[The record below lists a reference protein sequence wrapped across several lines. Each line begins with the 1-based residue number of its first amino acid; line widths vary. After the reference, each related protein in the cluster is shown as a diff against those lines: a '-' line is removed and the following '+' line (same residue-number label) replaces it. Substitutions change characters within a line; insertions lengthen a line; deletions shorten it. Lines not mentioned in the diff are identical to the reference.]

1 MSEQP
6 TPKVA
11 PYAFPER
18 YALPARPTGEQPAV
32 QDAHR
37 QTHFLLPADLA
48 LFEQSMN
55 LQLSAVAA
63 GAKKRSPEAAALL
76 GFWSRVFSYLSDA
89 CILLG
94 RASYASC
101 PPLLRAAC
109 DCIAAQRS
117 LIADGFEEYH
127 EWLSSALGKDRE
139 HAASHIEM
147 GRFRAGSILAQDE
160 RLGSAYRFLSDL
172 TMPHFGST
180 LLQVGPDSSPDR
192 IGALAIGESAFHL
205 GLAELVSGWLLLLAG
220 AQTEAAL
227 DGPFVEA
234 AHPLREDA
242 ARLRKQTEE
251 ALANPRRCRAEELP
265 DGRRLIHN
273 FRRAVSAAPR
283 RVLL

>member
-18 YALPARPTGEQPAV
+18 YVLPGRPAGEPPAV

-37 QTHFLLPADLA
+37 QTHFLLPGDLT
-48 LFEQSMN
+48 LFEQAMN
-55 LQLSAVAA
+55 LQLSIVAA
-63 GAKKRSPEAAALL
+63 GAKKRSAEAAALL
-76 GFWSRVFSYLSDA
+76 GFWSRTFSYLSDA
-89 CILLG
+89 CVLLG

-127 EWLSSALGKDRE
+127 EWLATALGKDRE
-139 HAASHIEM
+139 HAASYIEM
-147 GRFRAGSILAQDE
+147 GRFRAGSVLAQDE
-160 RLGSAYRFLSDL
+160 RLGSAYRFLTDL

-180 LLQVGPDSSPDR
+180 LLQVGPDS
-192 IGALAIGESAFHL
+192 GQQKLALAIGESAFHL
-205 GLAELVSGWLLLLAG
+205 GLAELVSGWLLLLTG
-220 AQTEAAL
+220 AQTDSAL
-227 DGPFVEA
+227 DGPFVEP
-234 AHPLREDA
+234 AHPLREEA
-242 ARLRKQTEE
+242 ARLRRQTEE
-251 ALANPRRCRAEELP
+251 ALAGPRRCRADELP

-273 FRRAVSAAPR
+273 FRRAVSGAPR

>member
-18 YALPARPTGEQPAV
+18 YVLPGRPAGEQPAV

-48 LFEQSMN
+48 LFEQAMN

-63 GAKKRSPEAAALL
+63 GTKKRSPEAAALM
-76 GFWSRVFSYLSDA
+76 GFWSRTFSYLSDA
-89 CILLG
+89 CVLLG

-127 EWLSSALGKDRE
+127 EWLASALGKDRE
-139 HAASHIEM
+139 HAASYIEM
-147 GRFRAGSILAQDE
+147 GRFRAGSVLAQDE
-160 RLGSAYRFLSDL
+160 RLGSAYRFFTDL

-180 LLQVGPDSSPDR
+180 LLQVGPDS
-192 IGALAIGESAFHL
+192 GQQKLALAIGESAFHL

-227 DGPFVEA
+227 DGPFVEP
-234 AHPLREDA
+234 AHPLREEA
-242 ARLRKQTEE
+242 ARLRRQTEE

-273 FRRAVSAAPR
+273 FRRAVSGAPR

>member
-1 MSEQP
+1 
-6 TPKVA
+6 
-11 PYAFPER
+11 
-18 YALPARPTGEQPAV
+18 V

-37 QTHFLLPADLA
+37 QTHFLLPADLT
-48 LFEQSMN
+48 LFEQAMN
-55 LQLSAVAA
+55 FQLSAVGA

-76 GFWSRVFSYLSDA
+76 GFWSRTFSYLSDA
-89 CILLG
+89 CVLLG

-117 LIADGFEEYH
+117 LIADDFEEYH

-139 HAASHIEM
+139 HAASYIEM
-147 GRFRAGSILAQDE
+147 GRFRAGSVLAQDE
-160 RLGSAYRFLSDL
+160 RLGSAYRFLTDL

-180 LLQVGPDSSPDR
+180 LLQVGPDS
-192 IGALAIGESAFHL
+192 GQQKLALGIGESAFHL

-220 AQTEAAL
+220 AQAEAAL
-227 DGPFVEA
+227 DGPFVEP
-234 AHPLREDA
+234 AHPLREEA

-265 DGRRLIHN
+265 DGRRLLHN